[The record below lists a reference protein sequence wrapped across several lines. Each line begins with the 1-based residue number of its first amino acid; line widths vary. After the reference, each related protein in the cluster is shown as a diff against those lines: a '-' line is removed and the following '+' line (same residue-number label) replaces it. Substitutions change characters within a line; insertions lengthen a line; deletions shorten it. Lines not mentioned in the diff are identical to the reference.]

1 MKLLYDENLA
11 PSLVE
16 ALADI
21 FPESLHIREVGLKS
35 APDPVVWA
43 YAATA
48 GCMIVS
54 KDADF
59 RQRSFLYGHP
69 PKVIWIRLGNCST
82 REIARLLRDRLRKLR
97 DLAKRMTTLSL
108 DSADAEDAGKQN
120 RSTPPDPPAL

>member
-11 PSLVE
+11 PSLVGE
-16 ALADI
+16 LADI
-21 FPESLHIREVGLKS
+21 FPESLHIREVGLKA

-43 YAATA
+43 YAAKA
-48 GCMIVS
+48 GYIIVS

-82 REIARLLRDRLRKLR
+82 REIANLLRDRIEEINRFSK
-97 DLAKRMTTLSL
+97 
-108 DSADAEDAGKQN
+108 ADHEAFLG
-120 RSTPPDPPAL
+120 LG

>member
-1 MKLLYDENLA
+1 VKLLYDENLA

-48 GCMIVS
+48 GYAIVS
-54 KDADF
+54 KDSDF

-69 PKVIWIRLGNCST
+69 PKVIWTGSEIVQ
-82 REIARLLRDRLRKLR
+82 REISQNSSAIALRRSR
-97 DLAKRMTTLSL
+97 DSAKRTMTPFL
-108 DSADAEDAGKQN
+108 DSADAEDVGKQK
-120 RSTPPDPPAL
+120 RSTPLYPPAL